1 MMKRVF
7 SIILL
12 GAICLLA
19 ACNSHKATDKALA
32 EVWNSD
38 QSIRIQMAELMKAVT
53 TEGRTDL
60 IDSLIIVGDEMQR
73 RDSVNMAVV
82 ADILQRGVPQGLTKE
97 SYKTIWIVIDHS
109 SVEEQVQYLPLVEQM
124 ASEKLIEKD
133 DFAVFFDRVALG
145 QNRPQRYG
153 SQTVQFGTPGDM
165 QLYVW
170 PVENPATLDSLRESV
185 GLSPLADYLDQLV
198 EITGIRPQFI
208 PTLTIEELNEM
219 RGRVGDVEQ
228 PE

>member
-1 MMKRVF
+1 M
-7 SIILL
+7 L

-53 TEGRTDL
+53 TEGHTEL
-60 IDSLIIVGDEMQR
+60 IDSLISVGDEMQR
-73 RDSVNMAVV
+73 RDSVNISIV
-82 ADILQRGVPQGLTKE
+82 ADILQSGVPKGLTKE

-109 SVEEQVQYLPLVEQM
+109 SVDEQVQYLPIVEQM

-133 DFAVFFDRVALG
+133 DFAVLFDRVALG
-145 QNRPQRYG
+145 QNLPQRYG

-185 GLSPLADYLDQLV
+185 DLSPLANYLEQLV

>member
-1 MMKRVF
+1 MKRVF
-7 SIILL
+7 LIILL

-19 ACNSHKATDKALA
+19 ACNSHKATDKVLA
-32 EVWNSD
+32 EVWYSD
-38 QSIRIQMAELMKAVT
+38 QSIRIQMAELMKAVV
-53 TEGRTDL
+53 TEGHTEL
-60 IDSLIIVGDEMQR
+60 IDSLISVGDEMQR
-73 RDSVNMAVV
+73 RDSVNISIV
-82 ADILQRGVPQGLTKE
+82 ADILQNGVPKGLTKE

-109 SVEEQVQYLPLVEQM
+109 SIDKQVQYLPLVEQM
-124 ASEKLIEKD
+124 AVEKLIEKD

-153 SQTVQFGTPGDM
+153 SQTVQFGTPEDM

-170 PVENPATLDSLRESV
+170 PVEDPATLDSLRESV
-185 GLSPLADYLDQLV
+185 GLSPLANYLEQLA

-219 RGRVGDVEQ
+219 RGRVGEVE
-228 PE
+228 

>member
-1 MMKRVF
+1 MKRVF
-7 SIILL
+7 SIILV

-19 ACNSHKATDKALA
+19 ACNSHKVTDKVLA

-60 IDSLIIVGDEMQR
+60 IDSLISVGDEMQR

-109 SVEEQVQYLPLVEQM
+109 SVEEQVQYLPLLEQM

-133 DFAVFFDRVALG
+133 DFAVLFDRVALG
-145 QNRPQRYG
+145 QNLPQRYG

-185 GLSPLADYLDQLV
+185 DLSPLANYLEQLA

-219 RGRVGDVEQ
+219 RGRVGDAEQ

>member
-1 MMKRVF
+1 MKRVF
-7 SIILL
+7 SIILV

-53 TEGRTDL
+53 TEGHTEL
-60 IDSLIIVGDEMQR
+60 IDSLISVGDEMQR
-73 RDSVNMAVV
+73 RDSVNISIV
-82 ADILQRGVPQGLTKE
+82 ADILQSGVPKGLTKE

-109 SVEEQVQYLPLVEQM
+109 SIDKQVQYLPLLEQM

-133 DFAVFFDRVALG
+133 DFAVLFDRVALG
-145 QNRPQRYG
+145 QNLPQRYG

-185 GLSPLADYLDQLV
+185 DLSPLANYLEQLA

>member
-1 MMKRVF
+1 MKRVF
-7 SIILL
+7 SIILV

-19 ACNSHKATDKALA
+19 ACNSHKVTDKVLA

-60 IDSLIIVGDEMQR
+60 IDSLISVGDEMQR
-73 RDSVNMAVV
+73 RDSVNISIV
-82 ADILQRGVPQGLTKE
+82 ADILQSGVPKGLTKE

-109 SVEEQVQYLPLVEQM
+109 SIDKQMQYLPLVEHM
-124 ASEKLIEKD
+124 AIEKLIEKD

>member
-1 MMKRVF
+1 MKRVF
-7 SIILL
+7 LIILV

-19 ACNSHKATDKALA
+19 ACNSHKVTDKVLA

-38 QSIRIQMAELMKAVT
+38 QSIRIQMAELMKAVV
-53 TEGRTDL
+53 TEGHTEL
-60 IDSLIIVGDEMQR
+60 IDSLISVGDEMRR

-82 ADILQRGVPQGLTKE
+82 ADILQSGVPKGLTKE

-109 SVEEQVQYLPLVEQM
+109 SVDEQVQYLPLVEQM
-124 ASEKLIEKD
+124 AIEKLIEKD

-153 SQTVQFGTPGDM
+153 SQTVQFGTPEEM
-165 QLYVW
+165 YLYVW
-170 PVENPATLDSLRESV
+170 PVETPATVDSLRASV
-185 GLSPLADYLDQLV
+185 GLSPLDDYLEQLA

-219 RGRVGDVEQ
+219 RRCKVQ
-228 PE
+228 

>member
-1 MMKRVF
+1 MKRVF

-53 TEGRTDL
+53 TEGHTEL
-60 IDSLIIVGDEMQR
+60 IDSLISVGDEMQR
-73 RDSVNMAVV
+73 RDRVNISIV
-82 ADILQRGVPQGLTKE
+82 ADILQSGVPKGLTKE

-109 SVEEQVQYLPLVEQM
+109 SIDKQVQYLPLLEQM

-133 DFAVFFDRVALG
+133 DFAVLFDRVALG
-145 QNRPQRYG
+145 QNLPQRYG

-185 GLSPLADYLDQLV
+185 DLSPLANYLEQLV

>member
-1 MMKRVF
+1 MKRVF
-7 SIILL
+7 LIILV

-19 ACNSHKATDKALA
+19 ACNSHKVTDKVLA

-38 QSIRIQMAELMKAVT
+38 QSIRIQMAELMKAVV
-53 TEGRTDL
+53 TEGHTEL
-60 IDSLIIVGDEMQR
+60 IDSLISVGDEMQR

-109 SVEEQVQYLPLVEQM
+109 SVDEQVQYLPIVEQM

-133 DFAVFFDRVALG
+133 DFAVLFDRVALG

-185 GLSPLADYLDQLV
+185 GISPLADYLDQLA

-219 RGRVGDVEQ
+219 RGRVGDAEQ

>member
-1 MMKRVF
+1 MKRVF
-7 SIILL
+7 LIILV

-19 ACNSHKATDKALA
+19 ACTSHKVTDKVLA
-32 EVWNSD
+32 EVWYSD

-53 TEGRTDL
+53 TEGHTEL
-60 IDSLIIVGDEMQR
+60 IDSLISVGDEMQR
-73 RDSVNMAVV
+73 RDSVNISIV
-82 ADILQRGVPQGLTKE
+82 ADILQSGVPKGLTKE

-109 SVEEQVQYLPLVEQM
+109 SVDEQVQYLPLVEQM

-153 SQTVQFGTPGDM
+153 SQTVQFGTPEEM
-165 QLYVW
+165 YLYVW
-170 PVENPATLDSLRESV
+170 PVETPATVDSLRASV
-185 GLSPLADYLDQLV
+185 GLSPLADYLDQLA

-219 RGRVGDVEQ
+219 RRCEVQ
-228 PE
+228 

>member
-1 MMKRVF
+1 MKRVF
-7 SIILL
+7 SIILV

-53 TEGRTDL
+53 TEGHTEL
-60 IDSLIIVGDEMQR
+60 IDSLISVGDEMQR
-73 RDSVNMAVV
+73 RASVNISIV
-82 ADILQRGVPQGLTKE
+82 ADILQSGVPKGLTKE

-109 SVEEQVQYLPLVEQM
+109 SIDKQVQYLPLLEQM

-133 DFAVFFDRVALG
+133 DFAVLFDRVALG
-145 QNRPQRYG
+145 QNLPQRYG

-185 GLSPLADYLDQLV
+185 DLSPLANYLEQLA

>member
-1 MMKRVF
+1 M
-7 SIILL
+7 
-12 GAICLLA
+12 
-19 ACNSHKATDKALA
+19 
-32 EVWNSD
+32 
-38 QSIRIQMAELMKAVT
+38 
-53 TEGRTDL
+53 
-60 IDSLIIVGDEMQR
+60 
-73 RDSVNMAVV
+73 
-82 ADILQRGVPQGLTKE
+82 
-97 SYKTIWIVIDHS
+97 
-109 SVEEQVQYLPLVEQM
+109 QYLPIVEQM

-133 DFAVFFDRVALG
+133 DFAVLFDRVALG

>member
-1 MMKRVF
+1 MKRVF
-7 SIILL
+7 SIILV

-60 IDSLIIVGDEMQR
+60 IDSLISVGDEMQR

-82 ADILQRGVPQGLTKE
+82 ADILQSGVPKGLTKE

-109 SVEEQVQYLPLVEQM
+109 SVDEQVQYLPLVEQM

-133 DFAVFFDRVALG
+133 DFAVLFDRVALG
-145 QNRPQRYG
+145 QNLPQRYG

>member
-1 MMKRVF
+1 MKRVF
-7 SIILL
+7 SIILV

-53 TEGRTDL
+53 TEGHTEL
-60 IDSLIIVGDEMQR
+60 IDSLISVGDEMQR
-73 RDSVNMAVV
+73 RDSVNISIV
-82 ADILQRGVPQGLTKE
+82 ADILQSGVPKGLTKE

-109 SVEEQVQYLPLVEQM
+109 SVDEQVQYLPLVEQM

-133 DFAVFFDRVALG
+133 DFAVLFDRVALG

-185 GLSPLADYLDQLV
+185 DLSPLANYLEQLA

>member
-1 MMKRVF
+1 MKRVF

-38 QSIRIQMAELMKAVT
+38 QGIRIQMAELMKAVT

-82 ADILQRGVPQGLTKE
+82 ADILQCGVPQGLTKE

-109 SVEEQVQYLPLVEQM
+109 SVNEQVQYLPLVEQM

-133 DFAVFFDRVALG
+133 DFAVLFDRVALG

-185 GLSPLADYLDQLV
+185 GLSPLAEYLDQLV

-219 RGRVGDVEQ
+219 RGRVGDAEQ

>member
-1 MMKRVF
+1 MP
-7 SIILL
+7 LL
-12 GAICLLA
+12 
-19 ACNSHKATDKALA
+19 
-32 EVWNSD
+32 
-38 QSIRIQMAELMKAVT
+38 
-53 TEGRTDL
+53 
-60 IDSLIIVGDEMQR
+60 
-73 RDSVNMAVV
+73 
-82 ADILQRGVPQGLTKE
+82 
-97 SYKTIWIVIDHS
+97 
-109 SVEEQVQYLPLVEQM
+109 EQM

-133 DFAVFFDRVALG
+133 DFAVLFDRVALG
-145 QNRPQRYG
+145 QNLPQRYG

-185 GLSPLADYLDQLV
+185 DLSPLANYLEQLA

>member
-1 MMKRVF
+1 M
-7 SIILL
+7 
-12 GAICLLA
+12 CLLA